1 MKYIFYILISCFS
14 ILSFSEYAFASI
26 FSMSKNPKPESNAA
40 GNTIQNEE
48 IPVFDSVDKLI
59 QKRKNEAYKLIKEA
73 KELIKKGEKRN
84 NQSLITKGKIKKDI
98 GEKQLQVLK
107 EQASNKKAQ
116 DKNDGW

>member
-1 MKYIFYILISCFS
+1 MKYIFCILIFLFS
-14 ILSFSEYAFASI
+14 ILLLSGSAFANI
-26 FSMSKNPKPESNAA
+26 FSMSKNSQSESKSTKNAK
-40 GNTIQNEE
+40 QNEE

-59 QKRKNEAYKLIKEA
+59 QKRKSEAYKLIKEA

-84 NQSLITKGKIKKDI
+84 NQSLITRGKIKKDI

-107 EQASNKKAQ
+107 EQAHDKRRE